1 MFIGTT
7 KRKVV
12 SSTILLIIAFLI
24 YVKNIKSGTDQLKIK
39 LKDKDIKKVHSL
51 YYIYYR
57 KVEKVMLMLY
67 FFQELKNY

>member
-24 YVKNIKSGTDQLKIK
+24 YVKNMKSGTDQLKIK
-39 LKDKDIKKVHSL
+39 LKDKDIKKVQSL
-51 YYIYYR
+51 YYR
-57 KVEKVMLMLY
+57 LL
-67 FFQELKNY
+67 

>member
-39 LKDKDIKKVHSL
+39 LKDKDIKKVQSL

>member
-39 LKDKDIKKVHSL
+39 LKDKDIKKVHTL